1 MFVPRD
7 LENRVYKATQ
17 GPVQGASTNLNTAY
31 PQFLNNT
38 NVYGNL
44 QTLFRGPNRS
54 IMRLPAQ
61 RPHTLNHTLT
71 QIVNPSLYAE
81 DCGDGRRFQDC
92 GQVAG
97 PYLDSVQVE

>member
-17 GPVQGASTNLNTAY
+17 GRVQGASTNLNTAY

-44 QTLFRGPNRS
+44 QIT
-54 IMRLPAQ
+54 
-61 RPHTLNHTLT
+61 
-71 QIVNPSLYAE
+71 
-81 DCGDGRRFQDC
+81 
-92 GQVAG
+92 
-97 PYLDSVQVE
+97 